1 MEYKYHEYRTKTNR
15 KHKKIPAEK
24 IINWIENN
32 FDYKT
37 RKNNTEYCICDPFTG
52 DAKYKFNINPEN
64 GVCHS
69 WHGDDWAGP
78 INPKSGKRNCSIINF
93 IKVYKRCSYKEALKE
108 VLGDVDDIGTYLT
121 NNESKKKEYDI
132 LSVILPDGVE
142 PLSNSKDMQAKALIK
157 WLITRGYSNE
167 SIYKNEISYLGM
179 DVFWP
184 YYEFDELV
192 YWQSRSRLNKRFT
205 FPPEEVFNDQGQLIG
220 KTECTKGDFLYGFD
234 NIEPASYIIITEAIF
249 DMNTIGEQCVASGGC
264 DLTLNQYNKLKLLG
278 PKKGIILSPDNDKAG
293 IKSILTNSKKL
304 ESLKIPI
311 YYSIPPI
318 LEEKRN
324 IKDWNELGQTV
335 GFNKVRDIHDKN
347 IKKCTMTE
355 LIKLRQKSHRPLKR
369 G

>member
-167 SIYKNEISYLGM
+167 SIYKNEIFKILQLTCFWV
-179 DVFWP
+179 VFH
-184 YYEFDELV
+184 
-192 YWQSRSRLNKRFT
+192 
-205 FPPEEVFNDQGQLIG
+205 I
-220 KTECTKGDFLYGFD
+220 
-234 NIEPASYIIITEAIF
+234 
-249 DMNTIGEQCVASGGC
+249 
-264 DLTLNQYNKLKLLG
+264 
-278 PKKGIILSPDNDKAG
+278 
-293 IKSILTNSKKL
+293 
-304 ESLKIPI
+304 
-311 YYSIPPI
+311 
-318 LEEKRN
+318 
-324 IKDWNELGQTV
+324 
-335 GFNKVRDIHDKN
+335 
-347 IKKCTMTE
+347 
-355 LIKLRQKSHRPLKR
+355 
-369 G
+369 